1 MELVVAGIGQ
11 VDPEAGPGAVEDL
24 DGGVNPHL
32 GVPQPLPVNMQVIP
46 RVASMKEYSL
56 GSLDAVGGTVQHEA
70 PGQQDG
76 EDDIRHGGRDP
87 HHLPTGLH
95 PLEEGDVEEAVDDP
109 DADDQLPLWIT
120 KVVDSAAI
128 LQPQHSKADRWREE
142 LVIFYLLFIIYYLLY
157 SLFYFFILI

>member
-56 GSLDAVGGTVQHEA
+56 AHLMPSEA
-70 PGQQDG
+70 PSSM
-76 EDDIRHGGRDP
+76 R
-87 HHLPTGLH
+87 
-95 PLEEGDVEEAVDDP
+95 PLASRMERTTYGMVAVIHTTF
-109 DADDQLPLWIT
+109 PLDFT
-120 KVVDSAAI
+120 PLK
-128 LQPQHSKADRWREE
+128 REM
-142 LVIFYLLFIIYYLLY
+142 
-157 SLFYFFILI
+157 